1 MLLPLGKL
9 GEGCVGSL
17 GIISFLVLKN
27 NCIYLFLAVLGLHC
41 PGGFSLPWLLLLWG
55 VDSRALEL

>member
-1 MLLPLGKL
+1 M
-9 GEGCVGSL
+9 GSL